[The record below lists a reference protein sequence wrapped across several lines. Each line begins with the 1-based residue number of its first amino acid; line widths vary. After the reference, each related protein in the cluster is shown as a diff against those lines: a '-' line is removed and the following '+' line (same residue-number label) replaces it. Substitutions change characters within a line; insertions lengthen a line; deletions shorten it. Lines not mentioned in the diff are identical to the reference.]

1 MKLRPLHATVIV
13 FAVALALY
21 LPALRNGFAY
31 DDVAVIQGDPRV
43 HSLAHTA
50 AIFTRGYWADA
61 DLALYRPL
69 TTLSFAMDWTLSGGK
84 PAWFLFTNAL
94 WNATVCALVFAFLT
108 RFAAPAAALGAALLF
123 AVHPVHVEAVANI
136 VGRAELIAGAFTFG
150 ALLLWPSTSAPQ
162 LARVAGVGLLFALA
176 LLTKE
181 SAIMLPAL
189 LVLIDVA
196 RAELTPATARQWLR
210 RRAGGLL
217 MLAGIAGAYLGIRA
231 IVLGGIVPTRL
242 DAALEVTSGVDRVF
256 TALQAW
262 PVYLQL
268 LLMPVVLLA
277 DYGPRILMPAL
288 GPTPAAIGGAFILAV
303 LTVGGL
309 ISWRRG
315 RGDVA
320 LALLWLPVTLL
331 PVSNLII
338 PIGIIVAERTLYVPS
353 LVLALGVALAAD
365 RLSLRPPLRL
375 AGAAALALVFV
386 LFAGRTLVRIPE
398 WRSTDSIFAA
408 LLRDRPDSFRAHWHH
423 ARTASAGGRH
433 DVALERYARALE
445 LWPFRR

>member
-1 MKLRPLHATVIV
+1 
-13 FAVALALY
+13 
-21 LPALRNGFAY
+21 
-31 DDVAVIQGDPRV
+31 
-43 HSLAHTA
+43 
-50 AIFTRGYWADA
+50 
-61 DLALYRPL
+61 
-69 TTLSFAMDWTLSGGK
+69 
-84 PAWFLFTNAL
+84 
-94 WNATVCALVFAFLT
+94 
-108 RFAAPAAALGAALLF
+108 
-123 AVHPVHVEAVANI
+123 
-136 VGRAELIAGAFTFG
+136 
-150 ALLLWPSTSAPQ
+150 
-162 LARVAGVGLLFALA
+162 
-176 LLTKE
+176 
-181 SAIMLPAL
+181 
-189 LVLIDVA
+189 
-196 RAELTPATARQWLR
+196 
-210 RRAGGLL
+210 
-217 MLAGIAGAYLGIRA
+217 
-231 IVLGGIVPTRL
+231 
-242 DAALEVTSGVDRVF
+242 
-256 TALQAW
+256 LQAW

-277 DYGPRILMPAL
+277 DYGPRILMPAP
-288 GPTPAAIGGAFILAV
+288 GPTPAAIGGALILAV

-353 LVLALGVALAAD
+353 LALALGVALAAD

-375 AGAAALALVFV
+375 PGAAALALVFV

-445 LWPFRR
+445 LWPFRRRLVIETTRAAGRAGNLSYAREVAGFAYGRWPTDPEAARLFAATTLDLGDTVAARHIIRDALQRIPGDSLLVRMQHAISERTDE